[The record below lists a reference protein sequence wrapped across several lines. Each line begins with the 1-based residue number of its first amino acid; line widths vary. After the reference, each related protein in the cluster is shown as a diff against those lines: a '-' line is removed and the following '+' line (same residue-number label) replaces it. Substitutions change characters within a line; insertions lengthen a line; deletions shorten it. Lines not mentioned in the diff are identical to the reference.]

1 LQPDAALRDVR
12 DVLVDASSGVVRLGD
27 AERESLAAYAARAS
41 WPAGFVVYQRS
52 AAADGVFVVSR
63 GRIVLR
69 SRVRAGRGFVPW
81 IACPGETFGSEGLS
95 PSSRYATDA
104 RADEE
109 SETLFLSSARF
120 RAFVREQP
128 QHSLTLI
135 NQLMAERA
143 LLLDKLRELT
153 TLSVEQRLIATLVR
167 MASNNT
173 FTGEDGRIVLCSARY
188 RLLCELVGATRESVS
203 LVLGRLASEG
213 VVERSGT
220 TLFVCGSTSAYS
232 RELVDQCLR
241 SGITVYPMPGSGAA
255 AWIEPVAAALAR
267 DGRALMNIG
276 RPIDR
281 SPGAGARLQTALAEA
296 VARLLIDHQIDN
308 LLVEGGATASAVC
321 RRMGWEDFH
330 VEAELCPGVVQ
341 MRIAADDATSAPKLI
356 IKPGSYPWPQQVF
369 AKRT

>member
-1 LQPDAALRDVR
+1 MSGLEAELKPAVGSSILHFSAEKANSVSGPDIATRRCVAGCEDG
-12 DVLVDASSGVVRLGD
+12 LVESSSAIARLGD

-81 IACPGETFGSEGLS
+81 IASPGETFGSEGLS
-95 PSSRYATDA
+95 HSARYATDA

-143 LLLDKLRELT
+143 MLLDKLRELT

-173 FTGEDGRIVLCSARY
+173 FTRDDGHIVLCTSRY

-203 LVLGRLASEG
+203 LVLGRLTGEG
-213 VVERSGT
+213 VIEREGT
-220 TLFVCGSTSAYS
+220 TLIVSPT
-232 RELVDQCLR
+232 L
-241 SGITVYPMPGSGAA
+241 
-255 AWIEPVAAALAR
+255 LA
-267 DGRALMNIG
+267 
-276 RPIDR
+276 DR
-281 SPGAGARLQTALAEA
+281 LDTGVL
-296 VARLLIDHQIDN
+296 D
-308 LLVEGGATASAVC
+308 
-321 RRMGWEDFH
+321 
-330 VEAELCPGVVQ
+330 AELAFMPVSDGQ
-341 MRIAADDATSAPKLI
+341 EQALH
-356 IKPGSYPWPQQVF
+356 
-369 AKRT
+369 